1 MDPSYV
7 EDILKLLRN
16 AIREIQK
23 KNNSGLSFEE
33 LYRLGREGVGLM
45 GVVHVVGVVCR
56 NAYTLV
62 LHKQG
67 ARLYTMLKE
76 VINSHLIS
84 EVSVSLLISKICVF
98 IITGL

>member
-33 LYRLGREGVGLM
+33 LYRYCI
-45 GVVHVVGVVCR
+45 HVVYECLD
-56 NAYTLV
+56 NDF
-62 LHKQG
+62 H
-67 ARLYTMLKE
+67 
-76 VINSHLIS
+76 S
-84 EVSVSLLISKICVF
+84 SLF
-98 IITGL
+98 

>member
-33 LYRLGREGVGLM
+33 LYR
-45 GVVHVVGVVCR
+45 

-67 ARLYTMLKE
+67 ARLYTMLRE
-76 VINSHLIS
+76 VINSHLIN
-84 EVSVSLLISKICVF
+84 EKLIFVGTNIRGWQLAKFFSLGS
-98 IITGL
+98 TGLASIHGLLWTME

>member
-33 LYRLGREGVGLM
+33 LYRL
-45 GVVHVVGVVCR
+45 
-56 NAYTLV
+56 V
-62 LHKQG
+62 LSHTCTCI
-67 ARLYTMLKE
+67 ARMP
-76 VINSHLIS
+76 V
-84 EVSVSLLISKICVF
+84 
-98 IITGL
+98 

>member
-1 MDPSYV
+1 MSGKKDGKMRIRAFPVQMDPSYV

-33 LYRLGREGVGLM
+33 LYR
-45 GVVHVVGVVCR
+45 

-67 ARLYTMLKE
+67 ARLYTMLRE
-76 VINSHLIS
+76 VINSHLIN
-84 EVSVSLLISKICVF
+84 E
-98 IITGL
+98 

>member
-7 EDILKLLRN
+7 DDILKLLRN

-33 LYRLGREGVGLM
+33 LYR
-45 GVVHVVGVVCR
+45 

-67 ARLYTMLKE
+67 SKLYTMLRE
-76 VINSHLIS
+76 VITSHLVS
-84 EVSVSLLISKICVF
+84 EVSFNYKLTTLKRAYYNSHTIF
-98 IITGL
+98 P